1 MFMSTSS
8 PSGEQW
14 SEPLRRSRPDKLAA
28 NDAVTALKAAAEPTR
43 LRILML
49 LAAGELNVT
58 DFARILGQSQPR
70 LSRHLK
76 LLNEAGLIERFR
88 EGSWVYFQLAPIGA
102 AMAGGAL
109 ARVLVDFVDVD
120 DPILLRDG
128 ERAAALKLE
137 RQAAAQA
144 FFAEHAAEW
153 DKIRSLYVAEADV
166 EAAIV
171 AAVGR
176 SCGPLDLLVD
186 LGTGT
191 GRMLE
196 LLADHYK
203 RGLGID
209 VNQAMLAFAR
219 ANLQATA
226 TGPDGTPKAQV
237 RHGDLYRL
245 PLADNVAGAVV
256 MHQVLH
262 FLTDPA
268 AAIREA
274 ARVLR
279 PGGLLLIV
287 DFAPHTMD
295 FLRDTHAHQRLGFAA
310 ATMEPW
316 LRDAGLASGA
326 PRNLCPPQSAAGNQ
340 LTVSLWVATKPLSP
354 DSRPIEPAGHIPRA
368 TSRPLE
374 STP

>member
-1 MFMSTSS
+1 V
-8 PSGEQW
+8 QW
-14 SEPLRRSRPDKLAA
+14 SEPLRRSRSDKLSSD
-28 NDAVTALKAAAEPTR
+28 DAVTALKAAAEPTR

-58 DFARILGQSQPR
+58 DFSRILGQSQPR

-88 EGSWVYFQLAPIGA
+88 EGSWVYFQLAPAGA
-102 AMAGGAL
+102 AMASAAL
-109 ARVLVDFVDVD
+109 ARLLVEFVDAE
-120 DPILLRDG
+120 DPTTLRDR
-128 ERAAALKLE
+128 ERAAAFKLE

-153 DKIRSLYVAEADV
+153 DKIRSLYVAEAEV
-166 EAAIV
+166 EAAILS
-171 AAVGR
+171 AIGGSGGAVE
-176 SCGPLDLLVD
+176 LLVD

-196 LLADHYK
+196 LLAGHYR

-209 VNQAMLAFAR
+209 VNQSMLAFAR
-219 ANLQATA
+219 ANLEASA

-237 RHGDLYRL
+237 RHGDLYHL
-245 PLADNVAGAVV
+245 PLADGVAGAVI

-262 FLTDPA
+262 FLADPA

-274 ARVLR
+274 ARVLT
-279 PGGLLLIV
+279 PGGRLLIV
-287 DFAPHTMD
+287 DFAPHTLD

-316 LRDAGLASGA
+316 LRDAGLIPAA
-326 PRNLCPPQSAAGNQ
+326 PRNLEPPQSAAGSQ
-340 LTVSLWVATKPLSP
+340 LTVSLWLAKKPPPVEAFSV
-354 DSRPIEPAGHIPRA
+354 EPAGQIVRA
-368 TSRPLE
+368 ISRPLE